1 MPEPRSRGSSGR
13 STFPYA
19 IPQEKHNEL
28 KQVMADR
35 VIDQIARHA
44 PNFRDAIVD
53 HVVLTQQYFEKTFGI
68 TGGDFC
74 HGLLHPGQMWDRR
87 RVAGWANYRT
97 PVESL
102 FMCGS
107 SCHPGP
113 GVTGVP
119 GYNGAQEALRS
130 WQG

>member
-1 MPEPRSRGSSGR
+1 
-13 STFPYA
+13 
-19 IPQEKHNEL
+19 
-28 KQVMADR
+28 MAER
-35 VIDQIARHA
+35 MIGQMAKRA

-53 HVVLTQQYFEKTFGI
+53 EVILTQRYFEKAFGI

-87 RVAGWANYRT
+87 PVPGWSNYRT
-97 PVESL
+97 PIENL
-102 FMCGS
+102 FMCGA

-119 GYNGAQEALRS
+119 GYNSAHEVLRT
-130 WQG
+130 WKG